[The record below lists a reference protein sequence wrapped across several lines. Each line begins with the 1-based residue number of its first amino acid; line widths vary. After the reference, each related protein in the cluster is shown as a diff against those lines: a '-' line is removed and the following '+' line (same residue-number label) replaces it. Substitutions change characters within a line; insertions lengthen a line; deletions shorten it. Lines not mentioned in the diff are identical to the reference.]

1 MKKLA
6 IVSAIAMSGLFYN
19 AANAQ
24 LGLHIGIRL
33 FPQRIYAPRP
43 VVVVQP
49 QEPVYQ
55 EPVMS
60 DDSNND
66 DCDFYYLP
74 DVGAYYS
81 VNDQCYY
88 YQDGDNWISAAYLPG
103 VYRDF
108 DWRYAR
114 RFEIRQSRP
123 YMHNDFY
130 RSRYQGFDRDI
141 ARNHD
146 DFRMGFDYRHN
157 NAYNNDHRFDNRGG
171 YGQRFDNDR
180 DHNDHRFDNRG
191 GYGQHFDNRGQDIG
205 GQYRNNQGDNRY
217 GQQGDQNRDRGNY
230 NNGRQNDQNQNR
242 DRGNRDN
249 QRVAQNNNGFGGRN
263 HDRRDRF

>member
-6 IVSAIAMSGLFYN
+6 IISAIAISGLFYN
-19 AANAQ
+19 SANAQ

-33 FPQRIYAPRP
+33 FPHRIYVPRP

-49 QEPVYQ
+49 QVPVYQ
-55 EPVMS
+55 EPVVS
-60 DDSNND
+60 DND

-103 VYRDF
+103 IYHDF
-108 DWRYAR
+108 DWRYAAR
-114 RFEIRQSRP
+114 RIEIREPRP

-130 RSRYQGFDRDI
+130 RARYQGFDRNI
-141 ARNHD
+141 ARYHN
-146 DFRMGFDYRHN
+146 DFRMGFDYRN
-157 NAYNNDHRFDNRGG
+157 NRNAYNNDN
-171 YGQRFDNDR
+171 
-180 DHNDHRFDNRG
+180 RFDNRG
-191 GYGQHFDNRGQDIG
+191 GYGQHFDNNRGNNDQRFDNRG
-205 GQYRNNQGDNRY
+205 GYNQHFDGGGRDNGQARNNQDNNRLGQRY
-217 GQQGDQNRDRGNY
+217 GHDNDRGN
-230 NNGRQNDQNQNR
+230 NNRQNAQNQYR

-249 QRVAQNNNGFGGRN
+249 QRVAQNNNGNN

>member
-1 MKKLA
+1 MKKIA
-6 IVSAIAMSGLFYN
+6 IISAIAMSGLFYN

-24 LGLHIGIRL
+24 LGIHIGIHL
-33 FPQRIYAPRP
+33 FPNRIFVPRP

-55 EPVMS
+55 EPAVS

-88 YQDGDNWISAAYLPG
+88 YQDGDNWVSAAYLPG
-103 VYRDF
+103 IYHDF

-114 RFEIRQSRP
+114 RFEIRQPRP

-130 RSRYQGFDRDI
+130 RDRYKGFDRNI

-146 DFRMGFDYRHN
+146 DFSRGFDYRHN
-157 NAYNNDHRFDNRGG
+157 NSAYNNDHRFDN
-171 YGQRFDNDR
+171 DR
-180 DHNDHRFDNRG
+180 DNRG
-191 GYGQHFDNRGQDIG
+191 GYGQHFDNRGQDNG
-205 GQYRNNQGDNRY
+205 GQYRNNQADNRF
-217 GQQGDQNRDRGNY
+217 GQQAAQNRDRGNNSNY
-230 NNGRQNDQNQNR
+230 GRQNDQNQNR

-249 QRVAQNNNGFGGRN
+249 QRVAQNNNGNNR
-263 HDRRDRF
+263 DKRDRF

>member
-6 IVSAIAMSGLFYN
+6 IISAIAMSGLFYN

-24 LGLHIGIRL
+24 LGLHVGIRL
-33 FPQRIYAPRP
+33 FPHRIFVPRP

-55 EPVMS
+55 EPVVS
-60 DDSNND
+60 DD

-81 VNDQCYY
+81 VTDQCYY

-103 VYRDF
+103 IYHDF

-130 RSRYQGFDRDI
+130 RNRYQGFDRDI

-146 DFRMGFDYRHN
+146 DFRRGFDYRNNN

-171 YGQRFDNDR
+171 YGQHFDNNR
-180 DHNDHRFDNRG
+180 DNNDHRFDNKG
-191 GYGQHFDNRGQDIG
+191 GYSQHFDGRGQDNV
-205 GQYRNNQGDNRY
+205 GQNRNNQDNNRF
-217 GQQGDQNRDRGNY
+217 GQQANQRDRGN
-230 NNGRQNDQNQNR
+230 NNARQNGQNQNR
-242 DRGNRDN
+242 NRGSRDN
-249 QRVAQNNNGFGGRN
+249 QRVAQNNNGNN

>member
-6 IVSAIAMSGLFYN
+6 IISAIAMSGLFYN

-24 LGLHIGIRL
+24 VGLHIGIRL
-33 FPQRIYAPRP
+33 FPHRIIVPRP

-55 EPVMS
+55 EPVVS
-60 DDSNND
+60 DD

-88 YQDGDNWISAAYLPG
+88 YQDGDNWVSAAYLPG
-103 VYRDF
+103 IYHDF

-130 RSRYQGFDRDI
+130 RNRYQGFDRNI

-146 DFRMGFDYRHN
+146 DFRGGFDYRHN
-157 NAYNNDHRFDNRGG
+157 SNAYNNDHRFDNRGRDNN
-171 YGQRFDNDR
+171 RF
-180 DHNDHRFDNRG
+180 
-191 GYGQHFDNRGQDIG
+191 
-205 GQYRNNQGDNRY
+205 
-217 GQQGDQNRDRGNY
+217 GQQSAQNRDRGN
-230 NNGRQNDQNQNR
+230 NNGRQNGQTQNR

-249 QRVAQNNNGFGGRN
+249 QRVAQNNNGNN

>member
-6 IVSAIAMSGLFYN
+6 IISAIAMSGLFYN

-24 LGLHIGIRL
+24 LGIHIGIRL
-33 FPQRIYAPRP
+33 FPHRIFVPRP

-55 EPVMS
+55 EPVVS

-66 DCDFYYLP
+66 DCDYYYLP

-88 YQDGDNWISAAYLPG
+88 YQDGDNWVSAAYLPG
-103 VYRDF
+103 IYHDF

-130 RSRYQGFDRDI
+130 RNRYQGFDRDI

-157 NAYNNDHRFDNRGG
+157 SNAYN
-171 YGQRFDNDR
+171 
-180 DHNDHRFDNRG
+180 NDHRFDNRG
-191 GYGQHFDNRGQDIG
+191 GYGQHFDNRGQDNA
-205 GQYRNNQGDNRY
+205 GQYRNNQDNNRL
-217 GQQGDQNRDRGNY
+217 GQQAGQNRDKGNY
-230 NNGRQNDQNQNR
+230 NNGRQNDQAQNQNR

-249 QRVAQNNNGFGGRN
+249 QRVAQNNNGN
-263 HDRRDRF
+263 KHDRRDRF